1 MMTGVF
7 EIIDNSGIIT
17 VKEQYF
23 NRNNTECDRNKE
35 GDSMDSDTRNN
46 RFDTV
51 EEVEKFNPYHDSK
64 GRFATAGGAT
74 QFTLRTKDPSK
85 QHMADAAIA
94 REKEKHKE
102 EMVQQARQR
111 RADERAAQQR
121 ANAELDERVK
131 QELPGLSQDAI
142 RRANDVSMFNHGS
155 VAAREA
161 LKRMDDYR
169 ERNKPKDDWT
179 DEQKEYAKQ
188 REEEYKQLLTEYYN
202 DSNNRYANNPSWAI
216 TGPANYNVRAHDK
229 KMQAAHNKAQEYEEK
244 LSRFEENTNKRIA
257 SMDSEAKQIAYW
269 RNGKYKSGETI
280 SSDDPLAE
288 KKLQAKLDYM
298 TESQANMKAANA
310 YYRKNGSM
318 QGFTGFNE
326 ATNNKIDSI
335 MQENAKRGYKESQP
349 FASYSLS
356 NNNAQIK
363 ATQSRLKQIQSN
375 REKAT
380 ASGNS
385 GSSGNRTFN
394 GGQVVANTDINRLQ
408 IKFDSVPDA
417 ATRQKLK
424 SNGWRWSP
432 KEGAW
437 QRQLTS
443 NAERDA
449 ERFIESL
456 GRKPQ
461 KGRVKTPKR

>member
-1 MMTGVF
+1 
-7 EIIDNSGIIT
+7 
-17 VKEQYF
+17 
-23 NRNNTECDRNKE
+23 
-35 GDSMDSDTRNN
+35 
-46 RFDTV
+46 
-51 EEVEKFNPYHDSK
+51 
-64 GRFATAGGAT
+64 
-74 QFTLRTKDPSK
+74 
-85 QHMADAAIA
+85 
-94 REKEKHKE
+94 
-102 EMVQQARQR
+102 
-111 RADERAAQQR
+111 
-121 ANAELDERVK
+121 
-131 QELPGLSQDAI
+131 
-142 RRANDVSMFNHGS
+142 
-155 VAAREA
+155 
-161 LKRMDDYR
+161 
-169 ERNKPKDDWT
+169 
-179 DEQKEYAKQ
+179 
-188 REEEYKQLLTEYYN
+188 
-202 DSNNRYANNPSWAI
+202 
-216 TGPANYNVRAHDK
+216 
-229 KMQAAHNKAQEYEEK
+229 MQAAHNKAQEYEEK

-318 QGFTGFNE
+318 KGFTGFND
-326 ATNNKIDSI
+326 ATNQKIDSI
-335 MQENAKRGYKESQP
+335 MEENAKRGYKESQP

-380 ASGNS
+380 TSGNS

-394 GGQVVANTDINRLQ
+394 GGQVVANTEINRLQ

-449 ERFIESL
+449 ERLIESFGKSADFNYEL
-456 GRKPQ
+456 IEEL
-461 KGRVKTPKR
+461 